1 MVYFWLK
8 KCVFILVL
16 LCLQLYWLR
25 AVQFNARSACDASMF
40 TSCILVRQLEADI
53 LTISRGNSILV
64 LSCLFKISKYIS
76 GCWPRWNFLWALA
89 NTFFV
94 NITIKLYYCEKRW
107 YFKFKLRI
115 NDLHHQKAQ
124 EKLNIRHLNG
134 HLDFS
139 SGFQVIDPWNY
150 EKMLKSRKKPWH

>member
-1 MVYFWLK
+1 MPHKTSGRIKFAHPPTQNVSLTF
-8 KCVFILVL
+8 CVAMWV
-16 LCLQLYWLR
+16 W
-25 AVQFNARSACDASMF
+25 
-40 TSCILVRQLEADI
+40 TSP

-64 LSCLFKISKYIS
+64 LSCFYKVSKYIS

-107 YFKFKLRI
+107 YFKFNLRI
-115 NDLHHQKAQ
+115 NDLHQKAH
-124 EKLNIRHLNG
+124 EIPNIRHLNG

-139 SGFQVIDPWNY
+139 SGFQVIEPWNY